1 MIHWMMAANVTVDAN
16 ELRLRLF
23 GGCRCSDDLSF
34 VCEAH
39 DSLKRTHL
47 LRSISHEID
56 LLGETGASPPA
67 DNGSGPGWPT

>member
-47 LRSISHEID
+47 LRQQSCC
-56 LLGETGASPPA
+56 LLGETGCWRPAASPPA
-67 DNGSGPGWPT
+67 DNGS